1 MTEGDEQLRAVLD
14 GYATFLAERDLALP
28 KHQPYLV
35 RWVREFL
42 RFARAHG
49 GYTFEQTLDLFLAEI
64 GGRAGVKPRQIQQ
77 AADAVRSYRAC
88 SRPNRPFPRCHALP
102 ALPTL
107 PPADE
112 LPAPAPTR
120 VDYPEATTSAVAA
133 LKAPL
138 VFLADLSV
146 RSHAHRLQ
154 VRHRLAPA
162 PGLRLLL

>member
-14 GYATFLAERDLALP
+14 GYANFLIERDVALP

-64 GGRAGVKPRQIQQ
+64 GGRAGVKPWQIQQ

-112 LPAPAPTR
+112 LAAPPPTRIDDPEAPA
-120 VDYPEATTSAVAA
+120 SAIAA
-133 LKAPL
+133 CQPPL
-138 VFLADLSV
+138 ALLAGLSI
-146 RSHAHRLQ
+146 RSYAHRLQ
-154 VRHRLAPA
+154 V
-162 PGLRLLL
+162 